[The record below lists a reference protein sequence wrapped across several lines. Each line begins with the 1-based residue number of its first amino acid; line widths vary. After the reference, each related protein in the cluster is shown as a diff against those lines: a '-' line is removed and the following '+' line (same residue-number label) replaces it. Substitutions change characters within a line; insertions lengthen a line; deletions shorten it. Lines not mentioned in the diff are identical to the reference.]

1 MRRAIEQLL
10 TRMLR
15 SRVGLALVIALLV
28 LGVVGTARLV
38 VEADAGE
45 SAPLG
50 TPAGPIV
57 TREPQPHDDDGALA
71 TGPPPSP
78 VTSAGQPT
86 PAKVAERFAAAW
98 LNPDESAAAQW
109 REKLQPLSTEE
120 LSAKLAA
127 TDPAAVPAARITGA
141 PVVIPRAANFVE
153 ARIPMDTGTLRLEL
167 VSVDG
172 GWQVDAIDWERS

>member
-15 SRVGLALVIALLV
+15 SRLGLALVIALLV
-28 LGVVGTARLV
+28 LGVVGAARLV
-38 VEADAGE
+38 AESDGGR

-50 TPAGPIV
+50 TPAGPII
-57 TREPQPHDDDGALA
+57 TRDPQPHDDDGALA

-78 VTSAGQPT
+78 VTSPGQSA
-86 PAKVAERFAAAW
+86 PAKVAEQFAGAW
-98 LNPDESAAAQW
+98 LNTDDSAAAQW
-109 REKLQPLSTEE
+109 REKLDPLCTEE
-120 LSAKLAA
+120 LSTKLAA

-141 PVVIPRAANFVE
+141 PVVTPRAANFVE